1 MTEEMHRSRVVTAY
15 TSATRRTG
23 AHEITV
29 CNVCQE
35 LWPCQIT
42 TLRARVAELTAALL
56 GVGTSLLGER
66 DCWCPESRE
75 MRQGHGLACQCAA
88 AVIAAV
94 MQEVATS

>member
-29 CNVCQE
+29 CHVCQE

-42 TLRARVAELTAALL
+42 SLRAQVAELTAALL
-56 GVGTSLLGER
+56 GVGTLLLHDR
-66 DCWCPESRE
+66 RCWCPDTFD
-75 MRQGHGLACQCAA
+75 MWQGHTPQCLQARAALAALA
-88 AVIAAV
+88 REGAG
-94 MQEVATS
+94 